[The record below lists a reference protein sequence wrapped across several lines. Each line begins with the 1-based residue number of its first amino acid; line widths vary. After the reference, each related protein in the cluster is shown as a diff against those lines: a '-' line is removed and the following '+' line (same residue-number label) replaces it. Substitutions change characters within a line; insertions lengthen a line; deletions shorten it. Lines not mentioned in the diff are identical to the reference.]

1 MLGTRNEAVNIHTA
15 PAFMDLT
22 VEKGDVKKI
31 IASKVS
37 PTKEKYGVLSSTE
50 EKDLAW
56 LRKQGNHP

>member
-37 PTKEKYGVLSSTE
+37 PTKEKYGVLSST
-50 EKDLAW
+50 D
-56 LRKQGNHP
+56 RKI